1 VPDDQN
7 TSHTYPFDAIRK
19 ADEQGGEYWSAGDL
33 GKLLGYKTN
42 YRNFQTSINNAKTA
56 CETSGQAIS
65 DHFAQVRKQIKGGK
79 GAVQTVDDY
88 ELSRYACYLIVQ
100 NADAEKPIVAL

>member
-1 VPDDQN
+1 MPDEQN
-7 TSHTYPFDAIRK
+7 TSHTSPFDAIRK
-19 ADEQGGEYWSAGDL
+19 VDEQGREYWSARDL

-42 YRNFQTSINNAKTA
+42 YRNFQTSINKAKIA

-79 GAVQTVDDY
+79 GAARWTT
-88 ELSRYACYLIVQ
+88 SRGTANSREEYSAG
-100 NADAEKPIVAL
+100 

>member
-1 VPDDQN
+1 MPDEQN
-7 TSHTYPFDAIRK
+7 RSHTSPFDAIRK
-19 ADEQGGEYWSAGDL
+19 VDEQGREYWSARDL

-79 GAVQTVDDY
+79 GAVQIEQKQQPSLFD
-88 ELSRYACYLIVQ
+88 EFK
-100 NADAEKPIVAL
+100 EPEPGKE